1 MRKVVNAALRSPEK
15 VPGNMLPNG
24 LAMSG
29 TNTGGW
35 REDAKEGPKKARS
48 DTKG

>member
-1 MRKVVNAALRSPEK
+1 MRKVVSVALGSPEK

-35 REDAKEGPKKARS
+35 REEAKEGQKKASS